1 MYDSIYLFISE
12 AYNTFPFINQVYF
25 VGNAY
30 LVSVTIE
37 WQNKEMKVSLILTA
51 YTVGVVGLTKKVKLL
66 FQDYFY
72 FNLVKLFSDKS

>member
-1 MYDSIYLFISE
+1 M
-12 AYNTFPFINQVYF
+12 YF